1 MEEQVIMTAEE
12 RLEFEAYKAEKA
24 KKEASEKQRQNRDA
38 YKTLVNDTIN
48 EMFPTL
54 ETISEE
60 LGKNK
65 TAVYEAFQQAI
76 LIKQELYEVKQ
87 DQRSNTFTNTEGT
100 RRITLGQYTTDNY
113 DDTVNEGIEKV
124 KQYIGSLAK
133 DNESKMLVGGI
144 MQLLAKDQQGNLKAS
159 RVMQLR
165 KMAEESNSE
174 LFIDGVRI
182 IETAY
187 RPAVSKFYIKAERKN
202 ENGAWISVPL
212 GMTEA

>member
-1 MEEQVIMTAEE
+1 MEEQVTMTAEE
-12 RLEFEAYKAEKA
+12 RVEFEEYKAEKA
-24 KKEASEKQRQNRDA
+24 KREASEKQRQNRDT

-48 EMFPTL
+48 EMFPAL
-54 ETISEE
+54 ETISKE
-60 LGKNK
+60 LAKNK
-65 TAVYEAFQQAI
+65 TAVYEAFQQAM
-76 LIKQELYEVKQ
+76 LMKQELYEVKQ
-87 DQRSNTFTNTEGT
+87 DQRSNTFTNAEGT

-124 KQYIGSLAK
+124 KQYISSLAK
-133 DNESKMLVGGI
+133 DNESKMLVDGI
-144 MQLLAKDQQGNLKAS
+144 MRLLAKDQQGNLKAS

-165 KMAEESNSE
+165 KMAEDSKSE

-182 IETAY
+182 IEAAY

-202 ENGAWISVPL
+202 ENGAWVSVPL

>member
-1 MEEQVIMTAEE
+1 MEEQVTMTEQE
-12 RLEFEAYKAEKA
+12 RQEFEQFKADKA
-24 KKEASEKQRQNRDA
+24 KKEAQNRAKENREA
-38 YKTLVNDTIN
+38 YKAVVNETIN
-48 EMFPTL
+48 DVFPGL
-54 ETISEE
+54 ETISNA
-60 LGKNK
+60 LAQSKSN
-65 TAVYEAFQQAI
+65 VYAAFKQA
-76 LIKQELYEVKQ
+76 LLMKQELYEVKP

-100 RRITLGQYTTDNY
+100 RRITLGQYTTDGY

-133 DNESKMLVGGI
+133 DDESKMLVGGI
-144 MQLLAKDQQGNLKAS
+144 MRLLAKDQQGNLKAS

-165 KMAEESNSE
+165 KMAEESQSE

-187 RPAVSKFYIKAERKN
+187 RPEVSKFYVRAERKDEN
-202 ENGAWISVPL
+202 EAWISVPL